1 MRKSL
6 LFWLSL
12 LSIPV
17 SANAQTTIDCL
28 YSQEHRTVPDSQA
41 ATNKQVIAIKID
53 RDGYPFGGVPT
64 KRFAKKLNSLTQ
76 AKWASEIEAAG
87 EKQFTWKKTSP
98 DSMLIKTTKDS
109 MFAVKLFP
117 KSWVFDPEDALRIDR
132 VVGIGTYSKPDQPS
146 DVSKIPADIG
156 KLPANLKFN
165 WPLKVASTAETRKVL
180 YVNFDRGHI
189 SAPDRRLSKRCQFK
203 YDLMVTVIPN
213 LIIEKGD
220 RFLENLNV
228 DEFPSVSLR
237 NLLGSSP
244 KISSK
249 RSEGSSTLIIDPI
262 IDNDGGG

>member
-12 LSIPV
+12 LSIPF

-98 DSMLIKTTKDS
+98 DSMLVKTTQNS
-109 MFAVKLFP
+109 IFAVKLFP
-117 KSWVFDPEDALRIDR
+117 KSWVFDPEKPLLIDR

-146 DVSKIPADIG
+146 DVLKIQADIG
-156 KLPANLKFN
+156 KLPAKFY

-203 YDLMVTVIPN
+203 YDLMVKVIPD
-213 LIIEKGD
+213 LVIKKGYG
-220 RFLENLNV
+220 FLETSNV

-244 KISSK
+244 GISPD
-249 RSEGSSTLIIDPI
+249 RFDGNSTLIIDPI